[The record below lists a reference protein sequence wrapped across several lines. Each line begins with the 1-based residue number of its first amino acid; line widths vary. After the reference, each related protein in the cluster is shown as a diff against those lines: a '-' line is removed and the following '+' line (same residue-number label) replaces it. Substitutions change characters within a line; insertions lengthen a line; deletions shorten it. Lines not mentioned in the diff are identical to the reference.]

1 MGAGKVSAEAAP
13 GCSSSLLDPSLLIAG
28 ASSQRLLVLLYQETG
43 SHLLK
48 VPGSI
53 TQVVQ
58 ILAAQLTSSVPWG
71 QFLS

>member
-1 MGAGKVSAEAAP
+1 MGAGKISAEAAP
-13 GCSSSLLDPSLLIAG
+13 GCSFSLLDPSLLIAG
-28 ASSQRLLVLLYQETG
+28 ASSQRLFVLLCQETR

-48 VPGSI
+48 VPGFR

-58 ILAAQLTSSVPWG
+58 ILAAQLTSSVYWG